1 MVFLLLCVKLE
12 EMENV
17 ESVSLPPGAHFV
29 LDVKNS
35 QGEDVREGVVVDPAE
50 QHDLDNSRGT
60 ANFCLKWDRS
70 ARHQAYLNVEAV
82 KGVTRSITAED
93 ANKFVPIMGFECRG
107 MEPIAFKPDVF
118 IVKSRG
124 GQTFEADLS
133 EGEWAD
139 FDEKLGESVSIMGIE
154 STFKTHKR

>member
-1 MVFLLLCVKLE
+1 
-12 EMENV
+12 MENV

-29 LDVKNS
+29 MTVKNS
-35 QGEDVREGVVVDPAE
+35 VGEDVREGVVIDPGE

-70 ARHQAYLNVEAV
+70 AKHQAYLNVEAV
-82 KGVTRSITAED
+82 KGVTRDIKAED
-93 ANKFVPIMGFECRG
+93 ADKFVPVMGFECRG
-107 MEPIAFKPDVF
+107 LEPVSYQPGVF

-139 FDEKLGESVSIMGIE
+139 FDEKLGESVSIMGVE
-154 STFKTHKR
+154 SSFTTHKK